1 MSTINSYSEF
11 QPLEEVVVGQGYPA
25 AYFDHIDD
33 SEVRDNLQKIFTEIE
48 EDFQYLIKTLE
59 SCGVVVQRPGICSK
73 DEFQTPALAENC
85 MSSPLPPLTPR
96 DRQGVLGNKLVRL
109 SNYEIF
115 QGLFDYYKSVDPANV
130 VDVFEQPGQHVIDGA
145 NNSCVFRMGRD
156 IWFDESD
163 YLTAAQSQWL
173 EQNILIDSQY
183 RFHRMLTD
191 GHGDCVFAV
200 LKPGVIIT
208 SYHDSGVNYQD
219 FPTSDIHRINTSSM
233 ERQSYQQGFWNF
245 RNNHHPGQNWW
256 VPGIDNLPRFK
267 SYVDQYL
274 NNWVGA
280 VHESVFDVNCLSID
294 ENRVI
299 FGCYDKGVF
308 DYCKQHGIE
317 PILCDIRHRFFFDGS
332 VHCCTLDIRR
342 KGGME
347 DYYG

>member
-25 AYFDHIDD
+25 DYFDHIVD

-59 SCGVVVQRPGICSK
+59 SCSVVVQRPGICSK
-73 DEFQTPALAENC
+73 DEFQTQAVNGNHV
-85 MSSPLPPLTPR
+85 LPPLTPR
-96 DRQGVLGNKLVRL
+96 DRQGVFGNKLVRL
-109 SNYEIF
+109 SNYQVFE
-115 QGLFDYYKSVDPANV
+115 QMFDHYKSIDPENV
-130 VDVFEQPGQHVIDGA
+130 VDVFEKPGSHVINGA

-163 YLTAAQSQWL
+163 FLTANQSRWL
-173 EQNILIDSQY
+173 ESNILTDSQY

-219 FPTSDIHRINTSSM
+219 FPTSDIHRIGTSSI
-233 ERQSYQQGFWNF
+233 EREFYQQGFWNF
-245 RNNHHPGQNWW
+245 RNEYHPGATWW
-256 VPGIDNLPRFK
+256 VPGIDNLPKFK

-280 VHESVFDVNCLSID
+280 VHESVFDVNCLSIN

-299 FGCYDKGVF
+299 FGCYDKEVF
-308 DYCKQHGIE
+308 DYCQRHGIE
-317 PILCDIRHRFFFDGS
+317 PILCNIRHRFFFDGS

>member
-1 MSTINSYSEF
+1 MTTINSYSEF
-11 QPLEEVVVGQGYPA
+11 QPLEEVVVGQGYPPE
-25 AYFDHIDD
+25 YFDHITD
-33 SEVRDNLQKIFTEIE
+33 SEVRDNLQKIFSEIE
-48 EDFQYLIKTLE
+48 EDFQYLVKTLE

-73 DEFQTPALAENC
+73 EQFQKYALNGNHVV
-85 MSSPLPPLTPR
+85 PPLTPR
-96 DRQGVLGNKLVRL
+96 DRQGVFGNKLVRL
-109 SNYEIF
+109 SNYQIF
-115 QGLFDYYKSVDPANV
+115 DQMFNHYKSIDPDHV
-130 VDVFEQPGQHVIDGA
+130 VDVFTQNKQHVIDGA

-163 YLTAAQSQWL
+163 FLTANQSQWL
-173 EQNILIDSQY
+173 EKNILTESGY

-208 SYHDSGVNYQD
+208 SFHDSGVDYRD
-219 FPTSDIHRINTSSM
+219 FPPGDIHRIGTSSM

-245 RNNHHPGQNWW
+245 RNEYHPGLNWW
-256 VPGIDNLPRFK
+256 VPGVDNLPKFK

-294 ENRVI
+294 ESRVI
-299 FGCYDKGVF
+299 FGCYDKEVF
-308 DYCKQHGIE
+308 DYCRKHGIE